1 MLTHEIR
8 KKRKQ
13 DMNYLKHLGILSIIM
28 LTCLSF
34 VNAQDNRSTI
44 TQDNVEN
51 LQVIGDLG
59 TGNRHIALSHNDEFA
74 AVLSIIPATDNTERE
89 DHIIIWDLNNLT
101 PIADFFFPEFL
112 IETFNFYI
120 DSDYL
125 IVGSVTGEIIIWD
138 RIQEEIITS
147 WLAHWSNVTVIEL
160 NPDNPNLLVTAS
172 SRISGTSP
180 ANNLILWDISDL
192 ATPEEL
198 SRYQSEFG
206 SNINSAVFYDNDT
219 VLMSIGLQLHIWHIE
234 TENVQIITGHTSFI
248 EDMVWLPNVQ
258 GLLTVGD
265 SRLIEWQTN
274 TMFDQLPIQYRAVIG
289 DPMFFENPY
298 AIYSVD
304 VSADGQIIITGDSN
318 GEIKFWDTDT
328 LELLRTIPAHDEP
341 IAQVRFNE
349 AGDTLI
355 TISQTTEDVKLWRIV
370 DKLD

>member
-1 MLTHEIR
+1 MDI
-8 KKRKQ
+8 
-13 DMNYLKHLGILSIIM
+13 MNNFISICFLSII
-28 LTCLSF
+28 CL
-34 VNAQDNRSTI
+34 VLLPPTHGQSTTSPI
-44 TQDNVEN
+44 TLENIEN
-51 LQVIGDLG
+51 LTMVQTLG
-59 TGNRHIALSHNDEFA
+59 AGSRHIALSHNDEFA

-89 DHIIIWDLNNLT
+89 DHIIIWDLNDLT
-101 PIADFFFPEFL
+101 LIADFFFPEFL
-112 IETFNFYI
+112 IETFDFYI

-138 RIQEEIITS
+138 RVQEAIITS
-147 WLAHWSNVTVIEL
+147 WLAHESNVTVIEL
-160 NPDNPNLLVTAS
+160 NPDNPNLLATAS

-192 ATPEEL
+192 ANPEEL

-206 SNINSAVFYDNDT
+206 SSINSAVFYDNDT

-234 TENVQIITGHTSFI
+234 TKNVQIITGHTSLV
-248 EDMVWLPNVQ
+248 EDMVWLPNLL

-318 GEIKFWDTDT
+318 GEIKFWDTDA
-328 LELLRTIPAHDEP
+328 LNLIQSISAYNVP

-349 AGDTLI
+349 ANDTLI
-355 TISQTTEDVKLWRIV
+355 TISQETDDVQVWRIV
-370 DKLD
+370 DTDD